1 MKIEFTR
8 GKMCYKMCAFFEQ
21 ARYPNSFA
29 ACPTNQVTPHVNQLK
44 LQHRRRSASSAI
56 MRDVL
61 NSLTLHMPLIWVG
74 VTQACTYIYP
84 SVRTLYIRT
93 HTHTYIKYTQV
104 FWAYHCQH
112 TWPGFSLIHSAACC
126 CWCRSWCSWWWWG
139 CGWWACWWWWL
150 DGDKND
156 AAACPSF
163 RIFFD
168 RFKCCFCQRIASLWY
183 SPSPGRASSCHVLN

>member
-93 HTHTYIKYTQV
+93 HTHIY
-104 FWAYHCQH
+104 
-112 TWPGFSLIHSAACC
+112 
-126 CWCRSWCSWWWWG
+126 
-139 CGWWACWWWWL
+139 
-150 DGDKND
+150 
-156 AAACPSF
+156 
-163 RIFFD
+163 
-168 RFKCCFCQRIASLWY
+168 
-183 SPSPGRASSCHVLN
+183 